1 MRKWPLERICRW
13 LIGVLLCVSVP
24 AWMARRLFGVAELA
38 TFTPILSVASLLVL
52 LLSYYAVRHPQVVQP
67 TGNPVLDEE
76 INRILRYRALKPSK
90 R

>member
-13 LIGVLLCVSVP
+13 LIGVLLFVSVP
-24 AWMARRLFGVAELA
+24 AWVARRVFGFAELA
-38 TFTPILSVASLLVL
+38 TFTPILCVASLLVL
-52 LLSYYAVRHPQVVQP
+52 MLSCYAVRHPQVIRP

-76 INRILRYRALKPSK
+76 INRILRYRALKPVK